1 MSGREY
7 VINKR
12 LMKLQMRFDSHT
24 ACQAIVREQL
34 SRLGIDFQI
43 HGMSE
48 LEILQPLEMD
58 EQRVLRLSLQPY
70 GIEFIEDPNYILVQK
85 VRDLVIEM
93 INTPE
98 NPSRFSDYLTKK
110 LNHSYGHIAKVFSEF
125 TFNSIENYI
134 ILQKIDKAKQLIA
147 EKQLTLT
154 EIAWR
159 LHYSSVQHLSTQFKK
174 TTGITP
180 SAFQRIIQ
188 ERRQRLNQPFEITSI
203 PI

>member
-1 MSGREY
+1 
-7 VINKR
+7 
-12 LMKLQMRFDSHT
+12 MKLQMRFDSHA

-43 HGMSE
+43 HGMTE
-48 LEILQPLEMD
+48 LEILQPLGLD

-70 GIEFIEDPNYILVQK
+70 GIEFIDDPNYILVQK
-85 VRDLVIEM
+85 VRDLIIEM
-93 INTPE
+93 INNTESPA
-98 NPSRFSDYLTKK
+98 RFSDYLTKK

-125 TFNSIENYI
+125 TFSSIENFV

-147 EKQLTLT
+147 ERQLTLT

-180 SAFQRIIQ
+180 SAFQRIVQ
-188 ERRQRLNQPFEITSI
+188 ARRMRNNSPMEIKSMRS
-203 PI
+203 